1 MMEIGDCKADD
12 EDKLE
17 EKIMQNEVAVKVS
30 TSENAVG
37 VGGYEVNVDGK
48 SRDEENLEEITGEL
62 LNKDIAEVK
71 LDERKK
77 VQIG

>member
-1 MMEIGDCKADD
+1 
-12 EDKLE
+12 
-17 EKIMQNEVAVKVS
+17 MQNEVAVKVS

-37 VGGYEVNVDGK
+37 FGGYEVNVDGK
-48 SRDEENLEEITGEL
+48 SLDEENLEEITGEL

-77 VQIG
+77 VHRG